1 MKILSLDTSFSF
13 LNLSVLEDGK
23 LTLIYYEDSNKKSL
37 ELLPAVLRKLG
48 LEPKD
53 FDAFCVSIGVGY
65 LTSLRVG
72 ITFIKTLAYINQ
84 KPIYAYEN
92 LDLMLRYTSI
102 PPPKAAFLKVS
113 RNLFYRVSNGS
124 SLSPVKVWKGEPLE
138 GSIVALKSHSVD
150 FANYQ
155 LDFFSFSA
163 YGALTAYERFLSG
176 DGGDDVFKLEPYYNN
191 PL

>member
-13 LNLSVLEDGK
+13 LNLSVLENGK

-37 ELLPAVLRKLG
+37 ELLPTVLRKLG

-72 ITFIKTLAYINQ
+72 ITFMKTLAYINQ
-84 KPIYAYEN
+84 KPIYTYEN
-92 LDLMLRYTSI
+92 LELMLKYTLT
-102 PPPKAAFLKVS
+102 PPPKSAFLKVS
-113 RNLFYRVSNGS
+113 RNLFYRVSDGS

-138 GSIVALKSHSVD
+138 GSVIALRSHSVD

-155 LDFFSFSA
+155 LDFFPFSA
-163 YGALTAYERFLSG
+163 YGALLAYERFLSG
-176 DGGDDVFKLEPYYNN
+176 DEGEDVFKLEPYYIN